1 MTSLQG
7 LSEQQAQQ
15 KRQQGLG
22 NDYKVKTGRSYFD
35 IVRANLF
42 TLFNNILFV
51 IAIALIS
58 MGRVND
64 AMTSVGIGLVNACIS
79 TIQEMRAKRQL
90 DQISLL
96 AKPNVTVVREGQA
109 RTIDP
114 SEIVKE
120 DILRVASGDQIVVD
134 GVVVGDGMLEM
145 DESLLTGEP
154 NLIRK
159 NAGDKIMSG
168 SFCVTGEGY
177 YQAEKVGAESFANQL
192 TASARQMSIV
202 QTPLQQKINLLVKLV
217 MLFVA
222 VFSVIIFAASILE
235 GLSNIRLVQIAA
247 VLTGQVPY
255 GLFLMIVV
263 AYALGAA
270 KVGQQGAL
278 VQQTNAVESLSNINV
293 LCTDKTG
300 TLTANRLLFNA
311 VYPLGNESEASVKAA
326 LGDFVR
332 SASARNQ
339 TSEAILAGTQGEVRL
354 VSDEVP
360 FASSRKWSGLAFHQT
375 ERSGLYVLGAVEM
388 LKDNLPAEAISPN
401 GALMRQMRNWADQ
414 GLRVLL
420 FAHAP
425 GVTTFHNK
433 LQGIDLP
440 PLTPLALVSL
450 SDELRPKVKETIA
463 DFTQMGIALK
473 VISGDSPHTVAALA
487 KQAGLPADIKAVS
500 GPELAAM
507 GPGEFDQAADECT
520 IFGRIT
526 PQQKEQLVDS
536 FLRRG
541 KYVAMMGDGVNDVL
555 SLKKASLGIAMQSG
569 SSATRNVA
577 DMVLLNDSF
586 EALRP
591 AFSEGR
597 RIISGMSN
605 ALYLFLARSTTT
617 TLLIIAVT
625 MVGLNFPFDPSQV
638 ALTTFTVGVPAF
650 FLTLWAKPRT
660 VEPNILQSLVRFVL
674 PVALLTMLMGVGIY
688 LADYNNASGGPLATT
703 GQTNNSVITDTVAS
717 SAVTSTTLSST
728 ATVTTTSNPMNIPD
742 TLLTSYSEYTGV
754 SPDDPA
760 FSDAFGT
767 IAAQGALSIFVSHT
781 AFLLLL
787 FLEPPIQF
795 FTGWRKRVSQDKRP
809 GILAAILL
817 VAFQLVYIVPSIGT
831 YFGLLEKPFYVY
843 AAILGAVVVW
853 MFIIRTIWR
862 SHLFERF
869 LGLEI
874 EEL

>member
-1 MTSLQG
+1 MTVLTG
-7 LSEQQAQQ
+7 LTESQVQQ

-22 NDYKVKTGRSYFD
+22 NDLKIKTGRSYFD

-51 IAIALIS
+51 IGIALIS
-58 MGRVND
+58 MGRWND
-64 AMTSVGIGLVNACIS
+64 ALTSVGIGLVNAFIS
-79 TIQEMRAKRQL
+79 TLQEMRAKRQL

-96 AKPNVTVVREGQA
+96 AKPRATVVREGKE
-109 RTIDP
+109 REIDP
-114 SEIVKE
+114 SEIVQD
-120 DILRVASGDQIVVD
+120 DILTVQAGDQIVVD
-134 GVVVGDGMLEM
+134 GVVIGDGVLEM

-154 NLIRK
+154 DLIRK
-159 NAGDKIMSG
+159 TAGDKIMSG
-168 SFCVTGEGY
+168 SFCVTGEGH

-192 TASARQMSIV
+192 TVTARQMSIV

-222 VFSVIIFAASILE
+222 VFSILIFAASMLE

-270 KVGQQGAL
+270 EVGRRGAL
-278 VQQTNAVESLSNINV
+278 VQQTNAVESLSNINI

-300 TLTANRLLFNA
+300 TLTANRLLFND
-311 VYPLGNESEASVKAA
+311 VFPFGHESPVSVKAA

-332 SASARNQ
+332 SASAHNK
-339 TSEAILAGTQGEVRL
+339 TSEAIIAGTEGSARTL
-354 VSDEVP
+354 SDEVA
-360 FASSRKWSGLAFHQT
+360 FASARKWSGVAFDHP
-375 ERSGLYVLGAVEM
+375 ERRGLYVLGAVEM
-388 LKDNLPAEAISPN
+388 LKDHLPAEFSAADSN
-401 GALMRQMRNWADQ
+401 LFRQMQIWANQ

-425 GVTTFHNK
+425 NVIIFHNSAGEIK
-433 LQGIDLP
+433 LP

-450 SDELRPKVKETIA
+450 SDELRPMVKETIA
-463 DFTQMGIALK
+463 DFTKMGIGLK

-487 KQAGLPADIKAVS
+487 KQAGLPDDIKLLS

-507 GPGEFDQAADECT
+507 SPGDFDQAAQEAT
-520 IFGRIT
+520 IFGRIS
-526 PQQKEQLVDS
+526 PEQKEKLVDS
-536 FLRRG
+536 LLRHG
-541 KYVAMMGDGVNDVL
+541 QYVAMMGDGVNDVL

-597 RIISGMSN
+597 RIISGMTS
-605 ALYLFLARSTTT
+605 ALFLFLARSTTT

-625 MVGLNFPFDPSQV
+625 MVGLNFPFDPAQV
-638 ALTTFTVGVPAF
+638 ALTTFTVGIPAF

-660 VEPNILQSLVRFVL
+660 VETNILQSLARFVI
-674 PVALLTMLMGVGIY
+674 PVALLTMLMGTGIY
-688 LADYNNASGGPLATT
+688 LDDYYRAS
-703 GQTNNSVITDTVAS
+703 
-717 SAVTSTTLSST
+717 
-728 ATVTTTSNPMNIPD
+728 TSNSDDTQLVTRSGKNIPD
-742 TLLTSYSEYTGV
+742 RLATSYSNYTGV
-754 SPDDPA
+754 SQDDPA
-760 FSDAFGT
+760 FAEAFGT

-795 FTGWRKRVSQDKRP
+795 FTGWRKKVSEDKRP
-809 GILAAILL
+809 GILAAALL
-817 VAFQLVYIVPSIGT
+817 LIFQVLYFVPAVGT
-831 YFGLLEKPFYVY
+831 YFGLLEKPWMIYLRII
-843 AAILGAVVVW
+843 AAVIVW
-853 MFIIRTIWR
+853 MFAIRAIWR
-862 SHLFERF
+862 YHLFERF
-869 LGLEI
+869 LGLEV
-874 EEL
+874 EE